1 MSRDRAKV
9 APFKAREGP
18 PDGRSRPDP
27 PRVRLGRLDSL
38 RACRRAAGRLLRAA
52 AAGELAV
59 VDASRLGN
67 LVAIVGRLLVDERQ
81 LEMASLPVDEAE
93 RLASRLADAVLEV
106 VPDDET
112 RAALLVAFR
121 RALRQSAEAS
131 AGERQ
136 EGSDLDDLPS
146 EYSLP
151 EGAR

>member
-1 MSRDRAKV
+1 
-9 APFKAREGP
+9 
-18 PDGRSRPDP
+18 
-27 PRVRLGRLDSL
+27 VRLGRLDSL

-81 LEMASLPVDEAE
+81 LETASIPLDEAG

-112 RAALLVAFR
+112 RAALLAAFR
-121 RALRQSAEAS
+121 RALRQSAEAG
-131 AGERQ
+131 A
-136 EGSDLDDLPS
+136 EGRPEGGDFDDAPS
-146 EYSLP
+146 EFSFP
-151 EGAR
+151 GGSR